1 MRHAATLMRDGAL
14 GAVAGFLTRPCC
26 VLPSLLSVVGV
37 GSVGVVHALSQHHG
51 LWLATSA
58 ATLLAS
64 AVIAFRREG
73 GTAAKTVSVAGSVVA
88 FVWAAGSLRLF

>member
-1 MRHAATLMRDGAL
+1 MRDGAL

-37 GSVGVVHALSQHHG
+37 GSVGAVNASVQYRG

-64 AVIAFRREG
+64 TVIAFRREG
-73 GTAAKTVSVAGSVVA
+73 GTAAKIVSIGGCVIA
-88 FVWAAGSLRLF
+88 FLWAAGSLGLF